1 MRVHSDQLEKVL
13 TGSRD
18 RILHVDVFRGTDR
31 VLMDLRPEKW
41 TLTWDYSE
49 VGLGGT
55 ITVTVATDDGVS
67 LIPRGPAGVL
77 SPHAG
82 ARLLLLEETLAGQFS
97 ETTQY
102 GWARITGYRDA
113 YDSVVEVAGRQV
125 VYSTTITL
133 EVEGIEVGVVRDG
146 LLAPAQPA
154 SGATCYGEIRR
165 LSGLACTET
174 LPDKPAPE
182 ITYEASQGGRWKA
195 CLELAK
201 HLGGTLYVTQFGG
214 LTVHDP
220 DVGLSGTLT
229 VGEGG
234 TILDVAQEA
243 DTDAVYNCVAGSFED
258 DQGMPIYAVAEVTD
272 GPMRVDG
279 PYGRYTRYYSSDF
292 VKTQEQAQS
301 AVDAILA
308 QYTWG
313 QLYEVPVRAV
323 TNPLVEVGD
332 RWRVV
337 SDDREIE
344 GLVTSVKL
352 SDGPEMDLTL
362 EVARVW

>member
-31 VLMDLRPEKW
+31 VLMDLRPDDWSLK
-41 TLTWDYSE
+41 WDYSE

-55 ITVTVATDDGVS
+55 LTVTVVTDDGVS
-67 LIPRGPAGVL
+67 LIPKGPAGLL

-82 ARLLLLEETLAGQFS
+82 ASVLLLEETRAGSFV
-97 ETTQY
+97 ETTQL

-113 YDSVVEVAGRQV
+113 YDSTVEIGGRSV

-133 EVEGIEVGVVRDG
+133 ELEGIEVGVVRDG
-146 LLAPAQPA
+146 LEAPAQPA
-154 SGATCYGEIRR
+154 SGTTCYREIRR
-165 LSGLACTET
+165 LSGLGVEET
-174 LPDKPAPE
+174 LPDKPAPD

-201 HLGGTLYVTQFGG
+201 HLGGVLYVTQWGD

-220 DVGLSGTLT
+220 DVALSGTLH
-229 VGEGG
+229 VGEDG
-234 TILDVAQEA
+234 TVTDVIQSAS
-243 DTDAVYNCVAGSFED
+243 TDAVYNCVVGSFED
-258 DQGMPIYAVAEVTD
+258 ENGMPLYATAEVIQ
-272 GPMRVDG
+272 GPMSVTG
-279 PYGRYTRYYSSDF
+279 AYGRYTRYYSSDF
-292 VKTQEQAQS
+292 VNTQEQAQS
-301 AVDAILA
+301 TVEAILA

-313 QLYEVPVRAV
+313 QLYEVPVKAL

-332 RWRVV
+332 RWEVV
-337 SDDREIE
+337 SDDRTVE
-344 GLVTSVKL
+344 GIVTSVGL
-352 SDGPEMDLTL
+352 SDGPLMDVVL
-362 EVARVW
+362 EVAHVW